1 MNGEALGVETVT
13 KNQFIRVYPNPTT
26 DIVIVELVDAGS
38 TAVANV
44 TVYSMHGGKLYQKDL
59 NGETKFQFSLSGK
72 PVGIYMVRVQSGER
86 AEIAKIVK
94 N

>member
-1 MNGEALGVETVT
+1 MV
-13 KNQFIRVYPNPTT
+13 KNKFIKVYPNPTT

-44 TVYSMHGGKLYQKDL
+44 TVYSMNGGKLYQKDFK
-59 NGETKFQFSLSGK
+59 GESKFQFSLAGK
-72 PVGIYMVRVQSGER
+72 HVGIYLVHVQSGER
-86 AEIAKIVK
+86 YEIAKIIK